1 MSTYIEA
8 TYDDSELTALKDKY
22 GSGTGTPTEI
32 FSAAI
37 DTLVEQA
44 QSSEVEAYDYS
55 STIDYA
61 SFTESN
67 VATIEGTEVV
77 VSPAGAT
84 SATIMETSY

>member
-44 QSSEVEAYDYS
+44 RSSEVEIYDYQN
-55 STIDYA
+55 TIDYTPF
-61 SFTESN
+61 SELN
-67 VATIEGTEVV
+67 IATIEDPEAVATTAV
-77 VSPAGAT
+77 AT
-84 SATIMETSY
+84 SVTITETSY